1 MLLTEATPNTIVGN
15 VIVVTGAFLILVVLL
30 RLFVWDNITDIFA
43 ARTKK
48 ITDDISAAEEA
59 NQKANELFEKRE
71 EELAQTRV
79 DAAGIIEVANETANQ
94 NREKL
99 LSATNTEVK
108 VMKEQATTEIELER
122 QEALNSVKGQ
132 VADISVQIAEKL
144 IGRSL
149 DNQAQSDLID
159 SYLSKLES

>member
-1 MLLTEATPNTIVGN
+1 MLLTEATPNTIIGN
-15 VIVVTGAFLILVVLL
+15 VIVVTGAFILLVVLL
-30 RLFVWDNITDIFA
+30 RLFAWKNITEVFE

-48 ITDDISAAEEA
+48 ITDDITSAEEA
-59 NQKANELFEKRE
+59 NKKAKELVEQRE
-71 EELAQTRV
+71 AELSGTKAE
-79 DAAGIIEVANETANQ
+79 AAGIIETANETATQ

-99 LSATNTEVK
+99 LTATHSEVAS
-108 VMKEQATTEIELER
+108 MREHAATEIELER
-122 QEALNSVKGQ
+122 KEALNSVKGQ

-159 SYLSKLES
+159 SYLSELEN